1 MTSSTDG
8 ARFTSR
14 NSATTGILR
23 GSNFLFCRL
32 LLSNEPWPNHALQRT
47 APRVIPAGRDFLL
60 RLSTHHA
67 GAAPHSAVA
76 ELEVVRRSLAPSVDR
91 DRLNRYFL
99 AVSTQQLTTEAMAL
113 PLSER
118 VSLAQTLWQSIDV
131 GLADTEERDAVRE
144 AIRRDQEL
152 SSGAVVGRTHEEVM
166 QAARRAI
173 GCA

>member
-1 MTSSTDG
+1 VRHGTCF
-8 ARFTSR
+8 RR
-14 NSATTGILR
+14 
-23 GSNFLFCRL
+23 
-32 LLSNEPWPNHALQRT
+32 
-47 APRVIPAGRDFLL
+47 

-76 ELEVVRRSLAPSVDR
+76 ELEVVRRWLAPSVDR

-118 VSLAQTLWQSIDV
+118 VSLAQTLWQSIDA